1 MEVFRRKLLDEGS
14 GWAFFGLD
22 WRRPSPRIKH
32 NPVPVSNMRK
42 AFGILLGAATMAF
55 TIASAESK
63 TQLHV
68 VVAYYSAAT
77 QGIFEAMAKDF
88 TDEHPDVDIKIE
100 VVPWD
105 NLEQRL
111 TTDIAGGTA
120 PDIAMIGTRW
130 LVDFVKNDVAEPLDS
145 YVTAEF
151 KGRFL
156 ENFLVPS
163 TISGKLYGL
172 PVAASARAMYFNKDL
187 LARTGIKDPPENWDT
202 LVADAKKIKTLGN
215 EIYGFALQ
223 GKEIETDAY
232 WYYSLWSHGGE
243 LIEGTES
250 GIASPAAIAALSL
263 YRNLIDEGL
272 TEPNPTGYNRQDIER
287 LFKQGRIGMILT
299 GPWLRGQIKT
309 DAPNLNYGI
318 APIPAGTTKAT
329 YAVTDSLMLFKSS
342 QQKKIA
348 WQFLSEAAFNSKW
361 RIEFTTKEGFLPVTK
376 VEAEQPQ
383 FINDPQLKAFTDMLP
398 YAHFAPLIP
407 NWEQIAD
414 TTIRALQ
421 KVYTGEAKPEAALM
435 EASQSINSILQQ

>member
-1 MEVFRRKLLDEGS
+1 
-14 GWAFFGLD
+14 
-22 WRRPSPRIKH
+22 
-32 NPVPVSNMRK
+32 MRK
-42 AFGILLGAATMAF
+42 GLRILLGVG
-55 TIASAESK
+55 ILASAIVSAEAKS
-63 TQLHV
+63 QLRV

-77 QGIFEAMAKDF
+77 QGIFEGLVKDF
-88 TDEHPDVDIKIE
+88 IASHPDVDVKIE
-100 VVPWD
+100 VVQWD

-130 LVDFVKNDVAEPLDS
+130 LVDFVKNDLAEPLDS
-145 YVTAEF
+145 YLTPEF
-151 KGRFL
+151 KARFL
-156 ENFLVPS
+156 ENFLGPS

-172 PVAASARAMYFNKDL
+172 PVAASARAMYYNKDL
-187 LARTGIKDPPENWDT
+187 LAKAGIKDPPEDWDT
-202 LVADAKKIKTLGN
+202 LVADAKRIKALGN
-215 EIYGFALQ
+215 DIYGFALQ

-232 WYYSLWSHGGE
+232 WYYSLWTHGGE
-243 LIEGTES
+243 LIEGTKS
-250 GIASPAAIAALSL
+250 GIASPAAVAALSL
-263 YRNLIDEGL
+263 YRSLIDEGL

-318 APIPAGTTKAT
+318 AQIPAGTRKAT
-329 YAVTDSLMLFKSS
+329 YGVTDSMMLFKSS
-342 QQKKIA
+342 QQEKVA
-348 WQFLSEAAFNSKW
+348 WQFLSEAAFSPKW
-361 RIEFTTKEGFLPVTK
+361 RIEFTTKESFLPVTK

-383 FINDPQLKAFTDMLP
+383 FTNDPQLKAFTDMLP

-421 KVYTGEAKPEAALM
+421 KVYTGEAKPEAALK
-435 EASQSINSILQQ
+435 EAASSIDSILQQQ